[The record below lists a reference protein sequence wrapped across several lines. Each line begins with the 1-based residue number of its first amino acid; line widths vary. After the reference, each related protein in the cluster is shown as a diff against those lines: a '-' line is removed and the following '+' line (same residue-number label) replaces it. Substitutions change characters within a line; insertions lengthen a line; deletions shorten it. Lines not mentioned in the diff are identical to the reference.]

1 MSSPLLT
8 LTRVES
14 SLLLREPAA
23 VLFTLALPLLL
34 LSLNGSQGNAPDP
47 ELGGAGL
54 VDVLVPGYLVYV
66 MATSSIMS
74 LAETLADYR
83 DRGVLRRMRVSPL
96 RPWEVLGSHA
106 LTHLAMSLLGSALVV
121 GVGLAGFELR
131 LPADPLVVVLAVLT
145 SALAVVSI
153 GFLLGA
159 VLPTVRTTQAVAA
172 ALYFPSIFI
181 SGALFPREALPDL
194 AQRLSEVLPLTYAV
208 AAIREAWSAGT
219 LDVGAVAVL
228 LLTAVLAT
236 TAGVRWF
243 RWDSR

>member
-1 MSSPLLT
+1 MRSPLLV
-8 LTRVES
+8 LARVES

-34 LSLNGSQGNAPDP
+34 LSLNAAQGNAPDP
-47 ELGGAGL
+47 RLGGAGAI
-54 VDVLVPGYLVYV
+54 DVLVAGYLVYV
-66 MATSSIMS
+66 MATSSLMN

-96 RPWEVLGSHA
+96 RPWQVLGSHA
-106 LTHLAMSLLGSALVV
+106 LTHLAMSLAGCALVVGLGLAAFDLRAPADPLAASLAVLGSAL
-121 GVGLAGFELR
+121 
-131 LPADPLVVVLAVLT
+131 AVL
-145 SALAVVSI
+145 SL

-181 SGALFPREALPDL
+181 SGALFPREALPEL
-194 AQRLSEVLPLTYAV
+194 AQRVGDLLPLTYAV
-208 AAIREAWSAGT
+208 AAVREAWTGGTIDAG
-219 LDVGAVAVL
+219 AFAVL
-228 LLTAVLAT
+228 GLTAVLAT

-243 RWDSR
+243 RWDAR